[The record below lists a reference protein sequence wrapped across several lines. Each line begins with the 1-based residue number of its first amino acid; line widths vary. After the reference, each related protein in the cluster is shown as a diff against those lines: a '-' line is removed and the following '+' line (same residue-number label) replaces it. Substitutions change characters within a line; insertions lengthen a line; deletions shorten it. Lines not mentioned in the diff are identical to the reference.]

1 MKRFMLFIAMVGFV
15 ATSCSKTIVKDEVET
30 AISFSAET
38 GKLTRAIVQDR
49 KYLTTQPF
57 GVFAYSHQLN
67 DRGEVITAN
76 TTKVMDTVQVA
87 HTGTEWKS
95 KVGSYYWP
103 NDPNTSL
110 DFYAYSPAINAVNL
124 GVVNHQKMTVTQNS
138 LGQADNGAL
147 SFEGY
152 THSNMYVDFMV
163 ATPVK
168 GAKYSTPNG
177 NQNVPSVTPGQVPL
191 SFHHQMTQV
200 IFNVTTDEAYN
211 GITFQI
217 QKITLKGINK
227 TASYVQNYADAY
239 GTWTVANPA
248 EYAEYV
254 IFPAKVADGGVAA
267 DETPKDLTNAANA
280 RTLTTT
286 GVTMIPQEILDNTQ
300 KFEIVYKISGTGV
313 ATETVTKEV
322 EFFVDANTTVDWEP
336 NKKITYTVRIGLNEI
351 TFAPSVVTWDGST
364 PGSEYTFQQ

>member
-1 MKRFMLFIAMVGFV
+1 MLFIAMAGFV

-30 AISFSAET
+30 AISFSAES
-38 GKLTRAIVQDR
+38 GKLTRAIVQDGN
-49 KYLTTQPF
+49 YLTTQPF
-57 GVFAYSHQLN
+57 GVFAYSHQLDDN
-67 DRGEVITAN
+67 DRVIDAN

-87 HTGTEWKS
+87 HTGTKWKS

-124 GVVNHQKMTVTQNS
+124 RVVNHQKMTVTENS
-138 LGQADNGAL
+138 LRQVDNGAL

-177 NQNVPSVTPGQVPL
+177 NQNVPSVISGQVPL

-200 IFNVTTDEAYN
+200 IFNVTTDKAYN

-217 QKITLKGINK
+217 QKITLKGINN
-227 TASYVQNYADAY
+227 TASYVQDYADSY
-239 GTWTVANPA
+239 GNWTATGA
-248 EYAEYV
+248 AEYV
-254 IFPAKVADGGVAA
+254 IFPAEAVNGGVAA
-267 DETPKDLTNAANA
+267 DETPKDLTNAA
-280 RTLTTT
+280 LTTT
-286 GVTMIPQEILDNTQ
+286 GVTMIPQTIADNIQ

-322 EFFVDANTTVDWEP
+322 EFFVDANTTVQWKP
-336 NKKITYTVRIGLNEI
+336 NKKITYTVKIGLNEI
-351 TFAPSVVTWDGST
+351 TFAPSVVAWDST
-364 PGSEYTFQQ
+364 VGNEYTFQQ

>member
-1 MKRFMLFIAMVGFV
+1 MKRFLMLASLMVFV
-15 ATSCSKTIVKDEVET
+15 AASCTKTNIKNEVESP
-30 AISFSAET
+30 ISFSAES
-38 GKLTRAIVQDR
+38 GKLTRAIVQDG

-57 GVFAYSHQLN
+57 GVFAYSHQKDDN
-67 DRGEVITAN
+67 GAVITAN

-124 GVVNHQKMTVTQNS
+124 GVVNHQKMTVTENTLEQVD
-138 LGQADNGAL
+138 GGAL

-168 GAKYSTPNG
+168 NAIYSDPNG
-177 NQNVPSVTPGQVPL
+177 DQNATSAQSGQVPL

-200 IFNVTTDEAYN
+200 IFKVTTDKAYN

-217 QKITLKGINK
+217 QSITLKDIKN
-227 TASYVQNYADAY
+227 TASYVQDYQDEY
-239 GTWTVANPA
+239 GAWTASNPVD
-248 EYAEYV
+248 YV
-254 IFPAKVADGGVAA
+254 IFPAKFADGGVAA
-267 DETPKDLTNAANA
+267 DETPKDLTYDPDTQTSA
-280 RTLTTT
+280 TLTTT

-322 EFFVDANTTVDWEP
+322 EFYVDANNTVQWGP
-336 NKKITYTVRIGLNEI
+336 NKKITYTVKIGLNEI
-351 TFAPSVVTWDGST
+351 TFAPSVVTWDEST
-364 PGSEYTFQQ
+364 PGNEYTFQQ

>member
-30 AISFSAET
+30 AISFSTESS
-38 GKLTRAIVQDR
+38 KLTRAIVQGDV
-49 KYLTTQPF
+49 YYDAQPF
-57 GVFAYSHQLN
+57 GVVAYAHQGQAPADLL
-67 DRGEVITAN
+67 
-76 TTKVMDTVQVA
+76 MDTVQVA
-87 HTGTEWKS
+87 KTGNDWKS
-95 KVGSYYWP
+95 KVGKYYWP
-103 NDPNTSL
+103 NDPTTSI
-110 DFYAYSPAINAVNL
+110 DFYAYSPVINVNNDVAL
-124 GVVNHQKMTVTQNS
+124 ADHQKMTVTNFA
-138 LGQADNGAL
+138 QADNGAM
-147 SFEGY
+147 SFSAY

-177 NQNVPSVTPGQVPL
+177 DQNATSVTSGQVPL

-200 IFNVTTDEAYN
+200 IFNVTTDKAYN

-217 QKITLKGINK
+217 QKITLKGINN
-227 TASYVQNYADAY
+227 TASYVQDYADSY
-239 GTWTVANPA
+239 GNWTATGA
-248 EYAEYV
+248 AEYV
-254 IFPAKVADGGVAA
+254 IFPAEAVNGGVAA

-280 RTLTTT
+280 QTFATLTTT
-286 GVTMIPQEILDNTQ
+286 GVTMIPQTIADDVQ

-322 EFFVDANTTVDWEP
+322 EFFVDANTTVQWEP
-336 NKKITYTVRIGLNEI
+336 NKKITYTVKIGLNEI
-351 TFAPSVVTWDGST
+351 TFAPSVVAWDDST